1 MKNFTAEKY
10 PGCVV
15 KLLTAAG
22 FDTILSLS
30 GIDEEKIKEIEVFL
44 TSNKQFVNELKCC
57 QSEWYKELEH
67 FQFLPGHKAI
77 ILALPEKIKE
87 MTTEKSKSKLCLN
100 QNNSA
105 QDEELKQH
113 LIKNLIAFSGKAGFQ
128 LPQQAISEANIH
140 EFERGSDDNVFVA
153 KCRFSCPFCSKNYS
167 VIYKKNWQS
176 SNVTAHLRKHID
188 AQLHTQEQNE

>member
-105 QDEELKQH
+105 QDEELKTH